1 MENNMILGLGEAHG
15 KHVCR
20 SYIEPLGPLKLR
32 ILLSNLTGF
41 IDVLKLQQHVFE
53 CDFVQGEAG
62 PGSSSDASLWS
73 SPIRTV
79 CSCRQLS
86 WPASGS
92 LWSSDWWIRC
102 CNSNERGSYWGRNHF
117 KHRLHFCKLADFL
130 YEYDLKS
137 IFLQCI
143 CNIRMDIM
151 FPYSSKFNF

>member
-1 MENNMILGLGEAHG
+1 MENNMILGLAEAHG

-20 SYIEPLGPLKLR
+20 SYIEPVGRLKLR

-53 CDFVQGEAG
+53 CDLLQGEAG
-62 PGSSSDASLWS
+62 SGSSSDASLWS

-117 KHRLHFCKLADFL
+117 KHRLHFCKLADF
-130 YEYDLKS
+130 YTNMTYRE
-137 IFLQCI
+137 FF
-143 CNIRMDIM
+143 IM
-151 FPYSSKFNF
+151 YFAILEWT